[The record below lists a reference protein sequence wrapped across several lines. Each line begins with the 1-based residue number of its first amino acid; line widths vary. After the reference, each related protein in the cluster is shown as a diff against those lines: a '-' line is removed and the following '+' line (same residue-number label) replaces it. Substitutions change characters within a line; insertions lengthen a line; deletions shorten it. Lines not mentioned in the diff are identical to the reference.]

1 MAEEEEK
8 QMSQWCSPSDL
19 RPAEHFGACFP
30 SFRPRGFNIETSAD
44 VNKTIGLVPCN
55 IHDLW
60 YFQGHRPTE
69 IPPNPNPLPPE
80 LLDEIKG
87 LYKREFA
94 PGCSNIFETDWY
106 KECGT
111 DALMANTD
119 MCQAMAELI
128 KHYKY
133 ISTGQN
139 FAVENKCRVFET
151 MVVWKLLS
159 LCRIHKS
166 TSASEANGAT
176 NFTYP
181 DFKLDELNKRLD
193 IIEALL
199 TNTLL
204 PSNPLADLKYPE
216 GLPTAKLQQ
225 IDFWRNV
232 GTFVSAQPENPDSP
246 RQIET
251 ALGAAR
257 NLLAMNENR
266 DVIYSIMVCRHLGRR
281 FQGFPDHLQSRPEGG
296 ELDDTNKVVIAR
308 DFITSEA
315 NWKGTTHPIQ
325 RVCDMAM
332 RSWAVRPAET
342 A

>member
-1 MAEEEEK
+1 
-8 QMSQWCSPSDL
+8 
-19 RPAEHFGACFP
+19 
-30 SFRPRGFNIETSAD
+30 
-44 VNKTIGLVPCN
+44 VPCK
-55 IHDLW
+55 IEDLW
-60 YFQGHRPTE
+60 YFQSHRPTE
-69 IPPNPNPLPPE
+69 IPLNNNSLPPE

-106 KECGT
+106 KEHGS
-111 DALMANTD
+111 DVLMANTE

-139 FAVENKCRVFET
+139 FAVENECRVFET

-159 LCRIHKS
+159 LCRFHKS
-166 TSASEANGAT
+166 SSTIESNGVTS
-176 NFTYP
+176 P

-193 IIEALL
+193 IMEALL
-199 TNTLL
+199 TNTTL

-216 GLPTAKLQQ
+216 GLPNTKLQQ
-225 IDFWRNV
+225 IEFWRYV
-232 GTFVSAQPENPDSP
+232 GTFVSTQPENLDSSH
-246 RQIET
+246 QIET
-251 ALGAAR
+251 ALSASR

-266 DVIYSIMVCRHLGRR
+266 DVIYSIMICRHLGRR

-296 ELDDTNKVVIAR
+296 ELDDTNKVVIAT
-308 DFITSEA
+308 DFITREA

-325 RVCDMAM
+325 RVCDMAI
-332 RSWAVRPAET
+332 RSWAVRHTET

>member
-1 MAEEEEK
+1 MK
-8 QMSQWCSPSDL
+8 
-19 RPAEHFGACFP
+19 FF
-30 SFRPRGFNIETSAD
+30 FF
-44 VNKTIGLVPCN
+44 LVPCK
-55 IHDLW
+55 IEDLW

-69 IPPNPNPLPPE
+69 IPPNTNPLPPE

-106 KECGT
+106 KEYGSE
-111 DALMANTD
+111 ALMANID
-119 MCQAMAELI
+119 ICQAMAELI
-128 KHYKY
+128 EHYKH

-159 LCRIHKS
+159 LGRLYKS
-166 TSASEANGAT
+166 SSASEPNGAT
-176 NFTYP
+176 NSTSTNL
-181 DFKLDELNKRLD
+181 KLDELNKRLD
-193 IIEALL
+193 IMEALL
-199 TNTLL
+199 TNTTL
-204 PSNPLADLKYPE
+204 PSNPLTDLKYPE
-216 GLPTAKLQQ
+216 GLPNTKLQQ
-225 IDFWRNV
+225 IDFWRYV
-232 GTFVSAQPENPDSP
+232 GTFVSTNPENSDSS

-251 ALGAAR
+251 ALSSSR

-266 DVIYSIMVCRHLGRR
+266 DVIYSIMICRHLGRR

-325 RVCDMAM
+325 RICDMAI
-332 RSWAVRPAET
+332 RSWAIRSVET